1 MARIQRELGEL
12 RREREELEREKAE
25 FLKGESD
32 NNTDNSNNNNNN
44 NNNNK
49 SNKDNIN
56 NICDRLRLQ
65 KEDGE
70 LEALRRRHRSEM
82 DDARRKLAEVEE
94 ERDDYFKTVKELM
107 EKRAEDR

>member
-44 NNNNK
+44 NNK
-49 SNKDNIN
+49 SNKDNFN

>member
-32 NNTDNSNNNNNN
+32 NNTDNSNNNN

>member
-32 NNTDNSNNNNNN
+32 NNTDNSNNN